1 MAEEATLAE
10 VRGLIGPRLRKLAR
24 KTGCEFEVEVA
35 LVVKGRRTYKNEAGE
50 TFVAVGERAATL
62 TGLKGNKDTLRAMI
76 ASLAV
81 ELHGTEPDFSDDD

>member
-1 MAEEATLAE
+1 MADEVADARRELA
-10 VRGLIGPRLRKLAR
+10 PRLRKLAR

-62 TGLKGNKDTLRAMI
+62 TGLKGNKDMLRSMI
-76 ASLAV
+76 ASLAA